1 MKLIRTLLEHQ
12 YDATKSDAIHDC
24 ILTEEAS
31 CKLQAINKLLSVE
44 KLTLVVCNAED
55 TTQCVTIDESTLKY
69 LIEYHN

>member
-31 CKLQAINKLLSVE
+31 CRLQAINKLLSVE